1 MIYRFA
7 LIFILA
13 VPVLAQTPK
22 NWVPPKTP
30 WGDPDLQGTWPGNM
44 GVPMQR
50 PQNIGERTTLT
61 DEEFAQRVAQAKRQ
75 AEADSQSI
83 AASDT
88 RVGRAPRRRG
98 TTKAIG

>member
-1 MIYRFA
+1 MSRRCYAVCVVAI
-7 LIFILA
+7 IITVA

-50 PQNIGERTTLT
+50 PQNFGDRARLT

-75 AEADSQSI
+75 GKAP
-83 AASDT
+83 AAIS
-88 RVGRAPRRRG
+88 GILRRQLG
-98 TTKAIG
+98 IGSSR